1 MQVKVCDWCCCW
13 IMEYE
18 MRGFVLL
25 GCMNKSESRRVV
37 LSCGGRNI
45 AATIGSEI
53 ETYGLHPNLHHGI
66 IPIYVNKCV
75 VVKHKK
81 KLSDYQTLMN
91 FVNRH
96 ETTHQ

>member
-1 MQVKVCDWCCCW
+1 MHVEVCDHCCYW

-37 LSCGGRNI
+37 ILCGGKNT
-45 AATIGSEI
+45 AATAGSEI

-66 IPIYVNKCV
+66 ILIYVNKFV
-75 VVKHKK
+75 VV
-81 KLSDYQTLMN
+81 
-91 FVNRH
+91 
-96 ETTHQ
+96 